1 MATQSTDVLIIGGGV
16 IGLSI
21 ARALARR
28 GCKQVIVID
37 RADFGS
43 EASSAAGGMLA
54 PQAEADKPDVFFDLA
69 CRSRDAYRQFAQ
81 DLYDETGI
89 DVQLEMT
96 GTLYTAFT
104 SKDVEEIGRRFE
116 WQHQAGLAVQ
126 KLTAT
131 EARELEPSISPN
143 LREALLFPKDV
154 QVENRLLINA
164 LIISCERHG
173 VCLMRDTIAH
183 TVEVTARRITG
194 VITSR
199 GFYSARI
206 TVVAGGAWTSSIV
219 GLLPIPIEP
228 VRGQMLCLQ
237 SDLQIVRHV
246 LYSPRGYVVPRRDG
260 RLLAGSTTEHVG
272 FTKTV
277 TPAGI
282 EAIKASTVEISQ
294 SISSLPI
301 VESWAGLR
309 PRAPDDL
316 PVLGPCGEIEGLY
329 YATGHYRNGIL
340 LAPITGDMIAGAII
354 DKQLPPLM
362 SAFSADRFSPVSV
375 N

>member
-1 MATQSTDVLIIGGGV
+1 MATQSSDILIIGGGV

-28 GCKQVIVID
+28 GCKQVTVLE

-54 PQAEADKPDVFFDLA
+54 PQAEADKADAFFELA
-69 CRSRDAYRQFAQ
+69 CMSRDAYPEFARALQ
-81 DLYDETGI
+81 DETGI
-89 DVQLEMT
+89 DVELETT

-104 SKDVEEIGRRFE
+104 SKDVEEMARRFE

-126 KLTAT
+126 KLSAT
-131 EARELEPSISPN
+131 EARELEPCISPN
-143 LREALLFPKDV
+143 LREALLFSKDV
-154 QVENRLLINA
+154 QVENRLLIKA
-164 LIISCERHG
+164 LMRSCERSG
-173 VCLMRDTIAH
+173 VSLRRDTFAH
-183 TVEVTARRITG
+183 AVELTGRRVTG

-199 GFYSARI
+199 GFYDARI
-206 TVVAGGAWTSSIV
+206 TVAAGGAWTSSIV
-219 GLLPIPIEP
+219 GLPPIPIEP

-237 SDLQIVRHV
+237 SNSQIVRHV
-246 LYSPRGYVVPRRDG
+246 LYSPRGYVIPRRDG

-272 FTKTV
+272 FTKAV

-282 EAIKASTVEISQ
+282 KAIESGTAEISQ
-294 SISSLPI
+294 RLSTLPI
-301 VESWAGLR
+301 VDSWAGLR
-309 PRAPDDL
+309 PRAPDNL

-340 LAPITGDMIAGAII
+340 LAPITADLIAGAII

-362 SAFSADRFSPVSV
+362 SPFSADRFSLVSV